1 MYVNVNFSSV
11 KLDHDSEL
19 YGEKYQKSEGYI
31 CERDPSVKCP

>member
-19 YGEKYQKSEGYI
+19 YGEKYQK
-31 CERDPSVKCP
+31 VKVTFVKGTLR